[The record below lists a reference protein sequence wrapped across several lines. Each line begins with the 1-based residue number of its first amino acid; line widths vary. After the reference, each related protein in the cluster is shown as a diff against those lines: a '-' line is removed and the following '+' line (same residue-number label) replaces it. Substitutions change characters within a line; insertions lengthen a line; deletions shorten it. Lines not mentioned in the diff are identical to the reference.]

1 MEPRRAQIL
10 GAEIAV
16 GMSSWLLK
24 AQAAKKRLMRP
35 AVRQARCARDDF
47 AGARSES
54 SEIDGR
60 DLAALLEERGY
71 SVLGIG
77 PPFVPAAF
85 LFFLL
90 SRHGNTQNV
99 PPCLFI

>member
-1 MEPRRAQIL
+1 MRL
-10 GAEIAV
+10 AV
-16 GMSSWLLK
+16 GR
-24 AQAAKKRLMRP
+24 AC
-35 AVRQARCARDDF
+35 CARDDF

-77 PPFVPAAF
+77 PPFVPAPF
-85 LFFLL
+85 LFFVL
-90 SRHGNTQNV
+90 SRHGNTKNV
-99 PPCLFI
+99 PPVLSI

>member
-16 GMSSWLLK
+16 GMSSWLVK
-24 AQAAKKRLMRP
+24 AQAAQKRLMRP

-47 AGARSES
+47 PSARSES

-60 DLAALLEERGY
+60 DLAALLEQRGY
-71 SVLGIG
+71 RVLGVG
-77 PPFVPAAF
+77 PPFVPVPF
-85 LFFLL
+85 L
-90 SRHGNTQNV
+90 
-99 PPCLFI
+99 